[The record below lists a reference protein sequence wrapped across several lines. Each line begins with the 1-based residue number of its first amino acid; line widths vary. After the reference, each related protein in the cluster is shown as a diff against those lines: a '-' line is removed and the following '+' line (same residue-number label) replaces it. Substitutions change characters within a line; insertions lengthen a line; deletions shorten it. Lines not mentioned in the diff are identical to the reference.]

1 MKNVAINIRRNN
13 RQNCSNKVLITRALQ
28 SLYFRQK
35 NGTIG
40 AVNWQLLANCLA
52 LLLFCHSIAYTLKPW
67 ITASLNNVRV
77 KGQKMGI
84 HHTSPN
90 SSNISLLL
98 HSKVCWT
105 WRLNIEKKFG
115 NGSDLFRQW
124 ATLSTVGDGRI
135 NLNDSLTKRD
145 LKWPQDNKAAVDE
158 RRLEHQW
165 TRRNS
170 RVSATP
176 KWLLMERQR
185 TVGDRRAGRGQKGLA
200 RREEEAPD
208 WVQGSNEKQT
218 DGVSVTALSS
228 SRRRF
233 RPEISFAR
241 SVCRCQLA
249 APTDR
254 WRPLDR

>member
-13 RQNCSNKVLITRALQ
+13 RQKCNNKVLITRALQ

-105 WRLNIEKKFG
+105 WRLNIEKKFETAVICLDNEQHCQRLKMGASILMIRWRNVIWSGLKIIRRRWMREGWSTSEQDEIAESVQRPSDYWWSG
-115 NGSDLFRQW
+115 NGL
-124 ATLSTVGDGRI
+124 
-135 NLNDSLTKRD
+135 
-145 LKWPQDNKAAVDE
+145 
-158 RRLEHQW
+158 
-165 TRRNS
+165 
-170 RVSATP
+170 
-176 KWLLMERQR
+176 
-185 TVGDRRAGRGQKGLA
+185 
-200 RREEEAPD
+200 
-208 WVQGSNEKQT
+208 
-218 DGVSVTALSS
+218 SVTGERVAAKKDWREGKKKHQIGCRDQMK
-228 SRRRF
+228 SRPTGCPWQPCRAADDDFDPRLVSLGRF
-233 RPEISFAR
+233 VA
-241 SVCRCQLA
+241 VN
-249 APTDR
+249 
-254 WRPLDR
+254 